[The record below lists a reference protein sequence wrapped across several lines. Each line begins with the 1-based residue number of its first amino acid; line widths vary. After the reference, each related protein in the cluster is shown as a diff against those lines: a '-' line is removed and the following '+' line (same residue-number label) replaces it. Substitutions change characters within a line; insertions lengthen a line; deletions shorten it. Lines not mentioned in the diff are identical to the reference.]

1 MTDLLVNLAGIALAA
16 LVVWWF
22 WLARPKP
29 RRAESG
35 PVAITMAD
43 GAFDPAVVEVAAGQP
58 VTLRITRRDPA
69 PHAAQLLLPDLDRA
83 VDLPLDEPRSISLPP
98 LEPGEYEFTCQMRL
112 YTGRLVAA

>member
-1 MTDLLVNLAGIALAA
+1 MSTFLVNLAGLIAAA

-22 WLARPKP
+22 WLSKPKP
-29 RRAESG
+29 RRASGG

-43 GAFDPAVVEVAAGQP
+43 GAFDPSVVEVAAGQP

-69 PHAAQLLLPDLDRA
+69 PHAAQLLFPELDRA
-83 VDLPLDEPRSISLPP
+83 VDLPLDEPRSIALPP

-112 YTGRLVAA
+112 YVGRLVAA

>member
-1 MTDLLVNLAGIALAA
+1 MDLLVNLAGVVLAA
-16 LVVWWF
+16 LVIWWF

-29 RRAESG
+29 RRAEAG

-43 GAFDPAVVEVAAGQP
+43 GAFDPAEVEVAAGQP

-69 PHAAQLLLPDLDRA
+69 PHAAQVLFPDLDRA

-98 LEPGEYEFTCQMRL
+98 LEPGNHEFTCQMRL
-112 YTGRLVAA
+112 YVGRLVAA